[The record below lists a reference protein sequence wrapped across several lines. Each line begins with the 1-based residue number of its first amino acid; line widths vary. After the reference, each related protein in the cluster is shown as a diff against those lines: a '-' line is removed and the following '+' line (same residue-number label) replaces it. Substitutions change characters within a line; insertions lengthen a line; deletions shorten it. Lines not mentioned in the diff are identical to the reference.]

1 MKIHAD
7 RVYIPVFIIAL
18 LLQLYL
24 PSFKANMFIQI
35 ALLAFFACLQQI
47 IVSKKFIRQ
56 LIPIILLF
64 IIGFIG
70 TSLHR
75 YQPYNFIKDIFHF
88 LKPITGI
95 ALGYIIFKRVNNVNK
110 FMKAIVTAGLISA
123 FIHFLILIFLIRS
136 TSSIEDIREFTK
148 DNFLELFSI
157 FFMVYCKKFTG
168 EHMYSSKLQRWLII
182 AILLVSCVLYFSRTM
197 IVMGGVLVLSVNGLT
212 RITGRTLKT
221 LGVLTVCMILFYTYL
236 FNNASISR
244 DKAGLEGFLF
254 KIKNAPAEIFQTN
267 IDRENHAD
275 LWDHWRA
282 YEAKRA
288 IALMHESPSSF
299 IFGTGYGSLVN
310 LKFFA
315 PITGEPK
322 GIRYISELHNGYIYV
337 LYKTGIV
344 GLLIYLFLVIRW
356 YRFIYIRKGFITIL
370 ISGIAIIYLFST
382 ITITGLYNGRDI
394 IIFILGALL
403 HFVGNPSKVNLL
415 TPSLH
420 EK

>member
-1 MKIHAD
+1 MKVHAD
-7 RVYIPVFIIAL
+7 RFYINFFIILL

-24 PSFKANMFIQI
+24 PSFKVNMFIQI
-35 ALLAFFACLQQI
+35 AALAFLACLQQI

-56 LIPIILLF
+56 LIPVILLF
-64 IIGFIG
+64 VIGFIG
-70 TSLHR
+70 TLLHR
-75 YQPYNFIKDIFHF
+75 YHLYNFIKDIFHF

-95 ALGYIIFKRVNNVNK
+95 ALGYIIFKKVNNLEK
-110 FMKAIVTAGLISA
+110 FMKAVVTAGLISA
-123 FIHFLILIFLIRS
+123 VIHFLILIFLIRS

-157 FFMVYCKKFTG
+157 FFIVYYKKFAG
-168 EHMYSSKLQRWLII
+168 EHMYRSKLYTRLII
-182 AILLVSCVLYFSRTM
+182 AVLLFSCVLYFSRTM
-197 IVMGGVLVLSVNGLT
+197 IVMGGILVLSVNGLT
-212 RITGRTLKT
+212 KITARTLKA
-221 LGVLTVCMILFYTYL
+221 LSILTVCTLLFYTYL
-236 FNNASISR
+236 YNNASITR

-254 KIKNAPAEIFQTN
+254 KIKNAPEEILNTN

-288 IALMHESPSSF
+288 IALMNESPSSY
-299 IFGTGYGSLVN
+299 IFGTGHGSLVN

-315 PITGEPK
+315 PLTGEPK

-344 GLLIYLFLVIRW
+344 GLLIYLSLLIRW
-356 YRFIYIRKGFITIL
+356 YRFIYTRKGIITVL
-370 ISGIAIIYLFST
+370 ISGIGVIYLFST

-403 HFVGNPSKVNLL
+403 HFVTYQPEVNLL
-415 TPSLH
+415 TPSVH
-420 EK
+420 EH